1 MLFLKII
8 LNLSKM
14 NQILVPV
21 LVSIFSL
28 SFSSC
33 SLNSKASSS
42 DLDKPKLVVSIVVD
56 QMRFD
61 NLDKY
66 NGSYS
71 DNGFKRLIRE
81 GFNLK
86 NNHFNYVP
94 TVTGPG
100 HASISTGSTPK
111 THGIAGNNWFDKK
124 TRKDVYCTTDLDY
137 ENLGGNA
144 YSAKMSPNNL
154 LVETLGDLNRIEN
167 DMNSKTISI
176 AIKDRGSILMG
187 GKKANAAY
195 WFYGKD
201 KGEWVSSKYYM
212 QELPDWVNS
221 FNNSGF
227 ISTYIREWNTL
238 YDINSY
244 NESRSDD
251 NKFEKSFKGDPSVT
265 FPYDLNKL
273 KDLND
278 GYDMLKETPFGNS
291 LTTDFAIEAIS
302 NEKLGKDQYTDVL
315 TISYSSTDYIGHNFG
330 VDAKETQDAYLR
342 LDLEIERLLNF
353 LDSHVGKNEYTLF
366 LTADHGAAKIP
377 AYLNSIGV
385 KSQNIEEGT
394 VKNILND
401 VLFKSFGSNQ
411 LISKIMNS
419 QIYLNDYTINSLNLN
434 LDIIEKTIINTLSQL
449 DFIDK
454 AYTSNEIINGN
465 FDSGYELLIQNG
477 YNIPRSGDIIF
488 KLKEN
493 VISYGNKGTTH
504 GSGYSYDTHVPLIF
518 FGKKIVQGESNV
530 KTKITDIAPTIAK
543 LLGLKKLSDSTGEVL
558 DFVIKD

>member
-1 MLFLKII
+1 MKNIFLIKII
-8 LNLSKM
+8 LITLLGLTFVN
-14 NQILVPV
+14 
-21 LVSIFSL
+21 
-28 SFSSC
+28 C
-33 SLNSKASSS
+33 NSKNAGLQS
-42 DLDKPKLVVSIVVD
+42 DLDNPKLVISIVVD

-66 NGSYS
+66 EANYS
-71 DNGFKRLIRE
+71 NNGFNRLIRE

-124 TRKDVYCTTDLDY
+124 TQKDVYCTTDLDY

-154 LVETLGDLNRIEN
+154 LVNTLADLNRIEN

-187 GKKANAAY
+187 GKNANAAY

-212 QELPDWVNS
+212 NKLPEWVTS
-221 FNNSGF
+221 FNNSES
-227 ISTYIREWNTL
+227 ISKYLTDWNTL
-238 YDINSY
+238 YDIDTY
-244 NESRSDD
+244 KESRSDD
-251 NKFEKSFKGDPSVT
+251 NNFEKSFKGDPSVT

-302 NEKLGKDQYTDVL
+302 NEKLGKDQFTDVL

-353 LDSHVGKNEYTLF
+353 LDSYVGENEYTLF

-377 AYLNSIGV
+377 AYLNSIGI
-385 KSQNIEEGT
+385 KSKNVEERT
-394 VKNILND
+394 VKNILKE
-401 VLFKSFGSNQ
+401 VLFKSYGSNQ

-419 QIYLNDYTINSLNLN
+419 QIYLNNKTINSLNLN
-434 LDIIEKTIINTLSQL
+434 LNSIEKTIINTLTQL

-454 AYTSNEIINGN
+454 VYTSKEIINGN

-477 YNIPRSGDIIF
+477 YNILRSGDVIF

-543 LLGLKKLSDSTGEVL
+543 LLGLKKMSNSTGDVL
-558 DFVIKD
+558 TFVIKD

>member
-1 MLFLKII
+1 
-8 LNLSKM
+8 M
-14 NQILVPV
+14 NKVLISLVF
-21 LVSIFSL
+21 SIFS
-28 SFSSC
+28 SC
-33 SLNSKASSS
+33 NLTPKASGS

-66 NGSYS
+66 KESYS
-71 DNGFKRLIRE
+71 NNGFNRLIRE

-100 HASISTGSTPK
+100 HSSISTGSTPK
-111 THGIAGNNWFDKK
+111 THGIVGNNWFNKK
-124 TRKDVYCTTDLDY
+124 TQKDVYCTTDLNY

-154 LVETLGDLNRIEN
+154 LVNTLGDLNRIEN

-187 GKKANAAY
+187 GRKANAAY

-212 QELPDWVNS
+212 EELPEWVDN
-221 FNNSGF
+221 FNNSD
-227 ISTYIREWNTL
+227 IVSTYIGEWNTL

-244 NESRSDD
+244 KESRSDD
-251 NKFEKSFKGDPSVT
+251 NNFEKSFKGDPSVT

-273 KDLND
+273 KHLND
-278 GYDMLKETPFGNS
+278 GYDMLKETPFGNN

-302 NEKLGKDQYTDVL
+302 NEKLGKDQFTDVL

-342 LDLEIERLLNF
+342 LDLEIERLLYF
-353 LDSHVGKNEYTLF
+353 LDSYVGENEYTLF
-366 LTADHGAAKIP
+366 LTADHGASKIP
-377 AYLNSIGV
+377 AYLNSIGI

-394 VKNILND
+394 VKNILKD
-401 VLFKSFGSNQ
+401 VLFKSYGSNQ
-411 LISKIMNS
+411 LISKVMNS
-419 QIYLNDYTINSLNLN
+419 QIYLNNEIINSLNNWNIL
-434 LDIIEKTIINTLSQL
+434 IT
-449 DFIDK
+449 
-454 AYTSNEIINGN
+454 YT
-465 FDSGYELLIQNG
+465 
-477 YNIPRSGDIIF
+477 P
-488 KLKEN
+488 LK
-493 VISYGNKGTTH
+493 I
-504 GSGYSYDTHVPLIF
+504 
-518 FGKKIVQGESNV
+518 
-530 KTKITDIAPTIAK
+530 
-543 LLGLKKLSDSTGEVL
+543 
-558 DFVIKD
+558 

>member
-1 MLFLKII
+1 MNKILI
-8 LNLSKM
+8 S
-14 NQILVPV
+14 LVF
-21 LVSIFSL
+21 SIFS
-28 SFSSC
+28 SC
-33 SLNSKASSS
+33 NLTPKASGL

-66 NGSYS
+66 KESYS
-71 DNGFKRLIRE
+71 NNGFNRLIRE

-100 HASISTGSTPK
+100 HSSISTGSTPK
-111 THGIAGNNWFDKK
+111 THGIVGNNWFNKN
-124 TRKDVYCTTDLDY
+124 TQKDVYCTTDLNY

-154 LVETLGDLNRIEN
+154 LVNTLGDLNRIEN

-187 GKKANAAY
+187 GRKANAAY

-212 QELPDWVNS
+212 EELPEWVDN
-221 FNNSGF
+221 FNNSD
-227 ISTYIREWNTL
+227 IVSTYIREWKTL

-244 NESRSDD
+244 KESRSDD
-251 NKFEKSFKGDPSVT
+251 NNFEKSFKGHPSVT

-273 KDLND
+273 KHLND
-278 GYDMLKETPFGNS
+278 GYDMLKETPFGNN
-291 LTTDFAIEAIS
+291 LTTDFAIKAIS
-302 NEKLGKDQYTDVL
+302 NEKLGKDQFTDVL

-342 LDLEIERLLNF
+342 LDLEIERLLYF
-353 LDSHVGKNEYTLF
+353 LDSYVGENEYTLF
-366 LTADHGAAKIP
+366 LTADHGASKIP
-377 AYLNSIGV
+377 AYLNSIGI

-394 VKNILND
+394 VKNILKD
-401 VLFKSFGSNQ
+401 VLFKSYGSNQ
-411 LISKIMNS
+411 LISKVMNS
-419 QIYLNDYTINSLNLN
+419 QVYLNNEIINSLNISFN
-434 LDIIEKTIINTLSQL
+434 SIEKTIINTLNQL
-449 DFIDK
+449 EYIDK
-454 AYTSNEIINGN
+454 VYTSEDIINGN
-465 FDSGYELLIQNG
+465 FDSGYDLLIQNG
-477 YNIPRSGDIIF
+477 YNVLRSGDIIF

-504 GSGYSYDTHVPLIF
+504 GSGYTYDTHVPLIF

-543 LLGLKKLSDSTGEVL
+543 LLGLKQMSDSTGEVL
-558 DFVIKD
+558 SFVIKD

>member
-1 MLFLKII
+1 
-8 LNLSKM
+8 M
-14 NQILVPV
+14 NQISAPLLV
-21 LVSIFSL
+21 LIFSL
-28 SFSSC
+28 SFISC
-33 SLNSKASSS
+33 GLNSKASNS

-61 NLDKY
+61 NLEKY
-66 NGSYS
+66 KEGYS
-71 DNGFKRLIRE
+71 NNGFNRLIRE

-100 HASISTGSTPK
+100 HSSISTGSTPK
-111 THGIAGNNWFDKK
+111 THGIVGNNWFDKK
-124 TRKDVYCTTDLDY
+124 TQKDVYCTKDLNY

-154 LVETLGDLNRIEN
+154 LVNTLGDLNRIEN

-187 GKKANAAY
+187 GRKANAAY

-212 QELPDWVNS
+212 EELPEWVDN
-221 FNNSGF
+221 FNNSG
-227 ISTYIREWNTL
+227 IVSTYIREWNTL
-238 YDINSY
+238 YNINSY
-244 NESRSDD
+244 KESRSDD
-251 NKFEKSFKGDPSVT
+251 NNFEKSFKGDPSVT
-265 FPYDLNKL
+265 FPYDINKL
-273 KDLND
+273 KHLND
-278 GYDMLKETPFGNS
+278 GYDMLKETPFGNN

-302 NEKLGKDQYTDVL
+302 NEKLGKDQFTDVL

-342 LDLEIERLLNF
+342 LDLEIERLLYF
-353 LDSHVGKNEYTLF
+353 LDSYVGENEYTLF
-366 LTADHGAAKIP
+366 LTADHGASKIP
-377 AYLNSIGV
+377 AYLNSIGI

-394 VKNILND
+394 VKNILKD
-401 VLFKSFGSNQ
+401 VLFKSYGSNQ
-411 LISKIMNS
+411 LISKVMNS
-419 QIYLNDYTINSLNLN
+419 QIYLNNEIINSLNLSFN
-434 LDIIEKTIINTLSQL
+434 SIINTLNQL
-449 DFIDK
+449 KYIDK
-454 AYTSNEIINGN
+454 SYTSEDIINGN
-465 FDSGYELLIQNG
+465 FDSGYDLLIQNG
-477 YNIPRSGDIIF
+477 YNVLRSGDIIF

-504 GSGYSYDTHVPLIF
+504 GSGYTYDTHVPLIF

-543 LLGLKKLSDSTGEVL
+543 LLGLKQMSDSTGEVL
-558 DFVIKD
+558 GFVIKD

>member
-302 NEKLGKDQYTDVL
+302 NEKFGKDQYTDVL

-454 AYTSNEIINGN
+454 VYTSNEIINGN

-518 FGKKIVQGESNV
+518 FGKKIAQGESNV

-543 LLGLKKLSDSTGEVL
+543 LLGLKKMSDSTGEVL

>member
-315 TISYSSTDYIGHNFG
+315 AISYSSTDYIGHNFG

-454 AYTSNEIINGN
+454 VYTSNEIINGN

-543 LLGLKKLSDSTGEVL
+543 LLGLKKMSDSTGEVL

>member
-1 MLFLKII
+1 
-8 LNLSKM
+8 M
-14 NQILVPV
+14 NKVLISLVF
-21 LVSIFSL
+21 SIFS
-28 SFSSC
+28 SC
-33 SLNSKASSS
+33 NLTPKASGS

-66 NGSYS
+66 KESYS
-71 DNGFKRLIRE
+71 NNGFNRLIRE

-100 HASISTGSTPK
+100 HSSISTGSTPK
-111 THGIAGNNWFDKK
+111 THGIVGNNWFNKK
-124 TRKDVYCTTDLDY
+124 TQKDVYCTTDLNY

-154 LVETLGDLNRIEN
+154 LVNTLGDLNRIEN

-187 GKKANAAY
+187 GRKANAAY

-212 QELPDWVNS
+212 EELPEWVDN
-221 FNNSGF
+221 FNNSD
-227 ISTYIREWNTL
+227 IVSTYIGEWNTL

-244 NESRSDD
+244 KESRSDD
-251 NKFEKSFKGDPSVT
+251 NNFEKSFKGDPSVT

-273 KDLND
+273 KHLND
-278 GYDMLKETPFGNS
+278 GYDMLKETPFGNN

-302 NEKLGKDQYTDVL
+302 NEKLGKDQFTDVL

-342 LDLEIERLLNF
+342 LDLEIERLLYF
-353 LDSHVGKNEYTLF
+353 LDSYVGENEYTLF
-366 LTADHGAAKIP
+366 LTADHGASKIP
-377 AYLNSIGV
+377 AYLNSIGI

-394 VKNILND
+394 VKNILKD
-401 VLFKSFGSNQ
+401 VLFKSYGSNQ
-411 LISKIMNS
+411 LISKVMNS
-419 QIYLNDYTINSLNLN
+419 QIYLNNEIINSLNLSFN
-434 LDIIEKTIINTLSQL
+434 SIEKTIINTLNQL
-449 DFIDK
+449 EYIDK
-454 AYTSNEIINGN
+454 VYTSEDIINGN
-465 FDSGYELLIQNG
+465 FYSGYDLLIQNG
-477 YNIPRSGDIIF
+477 YNVLRSGDIIF

-504 GSGYSYDTHVPLIF
+504 GSGYAYDTHVPLIF

-543 LLGLKKLSDSTGEVL
+543 LLGLKQMSDSTGEVL
-558 DFVIKD
+558 GFVIKD

>member
-353 LDSHVGKNEYTLF
+353 LDIHVGKNEYTLF

-419 QIYLNDYTINSLNLN
+419 QIYLNDNTINSLNLN

-454 AYTSNEIINGN
+454 VYTSNEIINGN

>member
-1 MLFLKII
+1 MILFLIPLQMKNIFLIKII
-8 LNLSKM
+8 LITLLGLTFVN
-14 NQILVPV
+14 
-21 LVSIFSL
+21 
-28 SFSSC
+28 C
-33 SLNSKASSS
+33 NSKNAGLQS
-42 DLDKPKLVVSIVVD
+42 DLDKPKLVVAVVVD

-66 NGSYS
+66 KGSYS
-71 DNGFKRLIRE
+71 NNGFNRLIRE

-86 NNHFNYVP
+86 NNHYNYVP

-100 HASISTGSTPK
+100 HASIATGSTPK

-124 TRKDVYCTTDLDY
+124 TQKDVYCTTDLDY

-154 LVETLGDLNRIEN
+154 LVNTFGDLNRLEN
-167 DMNSKTISI
+167 NMKSKTISI
-176 AIKDRGSILMG
+176 ALKDRGSILMG

-212 QELPDWVNS
+212 EELPKWVNN

-227 ISTYIREWNTL
+227 VSTYIREWNTL

-244 NESRSDD
+244 KESRSDD
-251 NKFEKSFKGDPSVT
+251 NNFEKSFKGDPSVT
-265 FPYDLNKL
+265 FPYDLDKL

-302 NEKLGKDQYTDVL
+302 NEKLGKDQFTDVL

-342 LDLEIERLLNF
+342 LDLEIERLLYF
-353 LDSHVGKNEYTLF
+353 LDSYVGKNEYTLF

-377 AYLNSIGV
+377 AYLNSIGI
-385 KSQNIEEGT
+385 KSKNVEEGT
-394 VKNILND
+394 VKNILKD
-401 VLFKSFGSNQ
+401 VLFKSYGSNQ

-419 QIYLNDYTINSLNLN
+419 QIYLNNKTINSLNLN
-434 LDIIEKTIINTLSQL
+434 LNSVEKTIINTLTQL

-454 AYTSNEIINGN
+454 VYTSREIINGN
-465 FDSGYELLIQNG
+465 FDGGYELLIQNG
-477 YNIPRSGDIIF
+477 YNVQRSGDVIF

-518 FGKKIVQGESNV
+518 FGKNIVQGESEV
-530 KTKITDIAPTIAK
+530 RTKITDIAPTVAQ
-543 LLGLKKLSDSTGEVL
+543 LMGLKDMNASTGDVL
-558 DFVIKD
+558 TFVIQN

>member
-1 MLFLKII
+1 
-8 LNLSKM
+8 M
-14 NQILVPV
+14 NKVLISLVF
-21 LVSIFSL
+21 SIFS
-28 SFSSC
+28 SC
-33 SLNSKASSS
+33 NLTAKASGS

-66 NGSYS
+66 KESYS
-71 DNGFKRLIRE
+71 NNGFNRLIRE

-100 HASISTGSTPK
+100 HSSISTGSTPK
-111 THGIAGNNWFDKK
+111 THGIVGNNWFNKK
-124 TRKDVYCTTDLDY
+124 TQKDVYCTTDLNY

-154 LVETLGDLNRIEN
+154 LVNTLGDLNRIEN

-187 GKKANAAY
+187 GRKANAAY

-212 QELPDWVNS
+212 EELPEWVDN
-221 FNNSGF
+221 FNNSD
-227 ISTYIREWNTL
+227 IVSTYIREWNTL

-244 NESRSDD
+244 KESRSDD
-251 NKFEKSFKGDPSVT
+251 NNFEKSFKGHPSVT

-273 KDLND
+273 KHLND
-278 GYDMLKETPFGNS
+278 GYDMLKETPFGNN

-302 NEKLGKDQYTDVL
+302 NEKLGKDQFTDVL

-342 LDLEIERLLNF
+342 LDLEIERLLYF
-353 LDSHVGKNEYTLF
+353 LDSYVGENEYTLF
-366 LTADHGAAKIP
+366 LTADHGASKIP

-394 VKNILND
+394 VKNILKD
-401 VLFKSFGSNQ
+401 VLFKSYGSNQ
-411 LISKIMNS
+411 LISKVMNS
-419 QIYLNDYTINSLNLN
+419 QIYLNDEIINSLNISFN
-434 LDIIEKTIINTLSQL
+434 SIEKTIINTLNQL
-449 DFIDK
+449 EYIDEV
-454 AYTSNEIINGN
+454 YTSEDIINGN
-465 FDSGYELLIQNG
+465 FDGGYDLLIQNG
-477 YNIPRSGDIIF
+477 YNVLRSGDIIF

-493 VISYGNKGTTH
+493 VINYGNKGTTH
-504 GSGYSYDTHVPLIF
+504 GSGYTYDTHVPLIF

-543 LLGLKKLSDSTGEVL
+543 LLGLKQMSDSTGEVL
-558 DFVIKD
+558 GFVIKD

>member
-21 LVSIFSL
+21 LFSIFSL

-454 AYTSNEIINGN
+454 VYTSNEIINGN
-465 FDSGYELLIQNG
+465 SDSGYELLIQNG

>member
-1 MLFLKII
+1 MKNIFLIKTI
-8 LNLSKM
+8 LIALLGLTFVN
-14 NQILVPV
+14 
-21 LVSIFSL
+21 
-28 SFSSC
+28 C
-33 SLNSKASSS
+33 NSKNAGLQS
-42 DLDKPKLVVSIVVD
+42 DLDKPKLVVAVVVD

-66 NGSYS
+66 KGSYS
-71 DNGFKRLIRE
+71 NNGFNRLIRE

-86 NNHFNYVP
+86 NNHYNYVP

-100 HASISTGSTPK
+100 HASIATGSTPK

-124 TRKDVYCTTDLDY
+124 TQKDVYCTTDLDY

-154 LVETLGDLNRIEN
+154 LVNTFGDLNRLEN
-167 DMNSKTISI
+167 NMKSKTISI
-176 AIKDRGSILMG
+176 ALKDRGSILMG

-212 QELPDWVNS
+212 EELPKWVNN

-227 ISTYIREWNTL
+227 VSTYIREWNTL

-244 NESRSDD
+244 KESRSDD
-251 NKFEKSFKGDPSVT
+251 NNFEKSFKGDPSVT
-265 FPYDLNKL
+265 FPYDLDKL

-302 NEKLGKDQYTDVL
+302 NEKLGKDQFTDVL

-342 LDLEIERLLNF
+342 LDLEIERLLYF
-353 LDSHVGKNEYTLF
+353 LDSYVGKNEYTLF

-377 AYLNSIGV
+377 AYLNSIGI
-385 KSQNIEEGT
+385 KSKNVEEGT
-394 VKNILND
+394 VKNILKE
-401 VLFKSFGSNQ
+401 VLFKSYGSNQ

-419 QIYLNDYTINSLNLN
+419 QIYLNNKTINSLNLN
-434 LDIIEKTIINTLSQL
+434 HNSVEKTIINTLDQL

-454 AYTSNEIINGN
+454 VYTSREIINGN
-465 FDSGYELLIQNG
+465 FDGGYELLIQNG
-477 YNIPRSGDIIF
+477 YNVQRSGDVIF

-518 FGKKIVQGESNV
+518 FGKKIVQGESEV
-530 KTKITDIAPTIAK
+530 RTKIKDIAPTVAQ
-543 LLGLKKLSDSTGEVL
+543 LMGLKDMNASTGDVL
-558 DFVIKD
+558 TFVIQN

>member
-1 MLFLKII
+1 MNKILI
-8 LNLSKM
+8 S
-14 NQILVPV
+14 LVF
-21 LVSIFSL
+21 SIFS
-28 SFSSC
+28 SC
-33 SLNSKASSS
+33 NLTPKASGL

-66 NGSYS
+66 KESYS
-71 DNGFKRLIRE
+71 NNGFNRLIRE

-100 HASISTGSTPK
+100 HSSISTGSTPK
-111 THGIAGNNWFDKK
+111 THGIVGNNWFNKN
-124 TRKDVYCTTDLDY
+124 TQKDVYCTTDLNY

-154 LVETLGDLNRIEN
+154 LVNTLGDLNRIEN

-187 GKKANAAY
+187 GRKANAAY

-212 QELPDWVNS
+212 EELPEWVDN
-221 FNNSGF
+221 FNNSD
-227 ISTYIREWNTL
+227 IVSTYIGEWNTL

-244 NESRSDD
+244 KESRSDD
-251 NKFEKSFKGDPSVT
+251 NNFEKSFKGDPSVT

-273 KDLND
+273 KHLND
-278 GYDMLKETPFGNS
+278 GYDMLKETPFGNN
-291 LTTDFAIEAIS
+291 LTTDFAIKAIS
-302 NEKLGKDQYTDVL
+302 NEKLGKDQFTDVL

-342 LDLEIERLLNF
+342 LDLEIERLLYF
-353 LDSHVGKNEYTLF
+353 LDSYVGENEYTLF
-366 LTADHGAAKIP
+366 LTADHGASKIP
-377 AYLNSIGV
+377 AYLNSIGI
-385 KSQNIEEGT
+385 KSQNIEQGT
-394 VKNILND
+394 VKNILKD
-401 VLFKSFGSNQ
+401 VLFKSYGSNQ
-411 LISKIMNS
+411 LISKVMNS
-419 QIYLNDYTINSLNLN
+419 QVYLNNEIINSLNISFN
-434 LDIIEKTIINTLSQL
+434 SIEKTIINTLNQL
-449 DFIDK
+449 EYIDK
-454 AYTSNEIINGN
+454 VYTSEDIINGN
-465 FDSGYELLIQNG
+465 FDSGYDLLIQNG
-477 YNIPRSGDIIF
+477 YNVLRSGDIIF

-504 GSGYSYDTHVPLIF
+504 GSGYTYDTHVPLIF

-543 LLGLKKLSDSTGEVL
+543 LLGLKQMSDSTGEVL
-558 DFVIKD
+558 SFVIKD

>member
-1 MLFLKII
+1 MKNIFLIKII
-8 LNLSKM
+8 LITLLGLTFVN
-14 NQILVPV
+14 
-21 LVSIFSL
+21 
-28 SFSSC
+28 C
-33 SLNSKASSS
+33 NSKNAGLQS
-42 DLDKPKLVVSIVVD
+42 DLDNPKLVISIVVD

-66 NGSYS
+66 EANYS
-71 DNGFKRLIRE
+71 NNGFNRLIRE

-124 TRKDVYCTTDLDY
+124 TQKDVYCTTDLDY

-154 LVETLGDLNRIEN
+154 LVNTLADLNRIEN

-187 GKKANAAY
+187 GKNANAAY

-212 QELPDWVNS
+212 NKLPEWVTS
-221 FNNSGF
+221 FNNSES
-227 ISTYIREWNTL
+227 ISKYLTDWNTL
-238 YDINSY
+238 YDIDTY
-244 NESRSDD
+244 KESRSDD
-251 NKFEKSFKGDPSVT
+251 NNFEKSFKGDPSVT

-302 NEKLGKDQYTDVL
+302 NEKLGKDQFTDVL

-353 LDSHVGKNEYTLF
+353 LDSYVGENEYTLF

-377 AYLNSIGV
+377 AYLNSLGI

-394 VKNILND
+394 VKNILKD
-401 VLFKSFGSNQ
+401 VLFKSYGSNQ

-419 QIYLNDYTINSLNLN
+419 QIYLNNKTINSLNLN
-434 LDIIEKTIINTLSQL
+434 LNSIEKTIINTLTQL

-454 AYTSNEIINGN
+454 VYTSKEIINGN

-477 YNIPRSGDIIF
+477 YNILRSGDVIF

-543 LLGLKKLSDSTGEVL
+543 LLGLKKMSNSTGDVL
-558 DFVIKD
+558 TFVIKD

>member
-1 MLFLKII
+1 
-8 LNLSKM
+8 M
-14 NQILVPV
+14 NKVLISLVF
-21 LVSIFSL
+21 SIFS
-28 SFSSC
+28 SC
-33 SLNSKASSS
+33 NLTPKASGS

-66 NGSYS
+66 KESYS
-71 DNGFKRLIRE
+71 NNGFNRLIRE

-100 HASISTGSTPK
+100 HSSISTGSTPK
-111 THGIAGNNWFDKK
+111 THGIVGNNWFNKK
-124 TRKDVYCTTDLDY
+124 TQKDVYCTTDLNY

-154 LVETLGDLNRIEN
+154 LVNTLGDLNRIEN

-187 GKKANAAY
+187 GRKANAAY

-212 QELPDWVNS
+212 EELPEWVDN
-221 FNNSGF
+221 FNNSD
-227 ISTYIREWNTL
+227 IVSTYIGEWNTL
-238 YDINSY
+238 YDINLY
-244 NESRSDD
+244 KESRSDD
-251 NKFEKSFKGDPSVT
+251 NNFEKSFKGDPSVT

-273 KDLND
+273 KHLND
-278 GYDMLKETPFGNS
+278 GYDMLKETPFGNN

-302 NEKLGKDQYTDVL
+302 NEKLGKDQFTDVL

-342 LDLEIERLLNF
+342 LDLEIERLLYF
-353 LDSHVGKNEYTLF
+353 LDSYVGENEYTLF
-366 LTADHGAAKIP
+366 LTADHGASKIP
-377 AYLNSIGV
+377 AYLNSIGI

-394 VKNILND
+394 VKNILKD
-401 VLFKSFGSNQ
+401 VLFKSYGSNQ
-411 LISKIMNS
+411 LISKVMNS
-419 QIYLNDYTINSLNLN
+419 QIYLNNEIINSLNLSFN
-434 LDIIEKTIINTLSQL
+434 SIEKTIINTLNQL
-449 DFIDK
+449 EYIDK
-454 AYTSNEIINGN
+454 VYTSEDIINGN
-465 FDSGYELLIQNG
+465 FDSGYDLLIQNG
-477 YNIPRSGDIIF
+477 YNVLRSGDIIF

-504 GSGYSYDTHVPLIF
+504 GSGYAYDTHVPLIF

-530 KTKITDIAPTIAK
+530 KTKITDIGPTIAK
-543 LLGLKKLSDSTGEVL
+543 LLGLKQMSDSTGEVL
-558 DFVIKD
+558 GFVIKD

>member
-1 MLFLKII
+1 
-8 LNLSKM
+8 M
-14 NQILVPV
+14 NKVLISLVF
-21 LVSIFSL
+21 SIFS
-28 SFSSC
+28 SC
-33 SLNSKASSS
+33 NLTAKASGS

-66 NGSYS
+66 KESYS
-71 DNGFKRLIRE
+71 NNGFNRLIRE

-100 HASISTGSTPK
+100 HSSISTGSTPK
-111 THGIAGNNWFDKK
+111 THGIVGNNWFNKK
-124 TRKDVYCTTDLDY
+124 TQKDVYCTTDLNY

-154 LVETLGDLNRIEN
+154 LVNTLGDLNRIEN

-187 GKKANAAY
+187 GRKANAAY

-212 QELPDWVNS
+212 EELPDWVDN
-221 FNNSGF
+221 FNNSD
-227 ISTYIREWNTL
+227 IVSTYIREWNTL

-244 NESRSDD
+244 KESRSDD
-251 NKFEKSFKGDPSVT
+251 NNFEKSFKGHPSVT

-273 KDLND
+273 KHLND
-278 GYDMLKETPFGNS
+278 GYDMLKETPFGNN

-302 NEKLGKDQYTDVL
+302 NEKLGKDQFTDVL

-342 LDLEIERLLNF
+342 LDLEIERLLYF
-353 LDSHVGKNEYTLF
+353 LDSYVGENEYTLF
-366 LTADHGAAKIP
+366 LTADHGASKIP

-394 VKNILND
+394 VKNILKD
-401 VLFKSFGSNQ
+401 VLFKSYGSNQ
-411 LISKIMNS
+411 LISKVMNS
-419 QIYLNDYTINSLNLN
+419 QIYLNDEIINSLNLSFN
-434 LDIIEKTIINTLSQL
+434 SIEKTIINTLNQL
-449 DFIDK
+449 EYIDK
-454 AYTSNEIINGN
+454 VYTSEDIINGN

-477 YNIPRSGDIIF
+477 YNVLRSGDIIF

-504 GSGYSYDTHVPLIF
+504 GSGYTYDTHVPLIF

-543 LLGLKKLSDSTGEVL
+543 LLGLKQMSDSTGKVL
-558 DFVIKD
+558 GFVIKD

>member
-291 LTTDFAIEAIS
+291 LTTDFAIEAIF

-419 QIYLNDYTINSLNLN
+419 QIYLNDNTINSLNLN

-454 AYTSNEIINGN
+454 VYTSNEIINGN

>member
-28 SFSSC
+28 NFSSC

-419 QIYLNDYTINSLNLN
+419 QIYLNDNTINSLNLN
-434 LDIIEKTIINTLSQL
+434 LDIIEKIIINTLSQL

-454 AYTSNEIINGN
+454 VYTSNEIINGN
-465 FDSGYELLIQNG
+465 FESGYELLIQNG

>member
-1 MLFLKII
+1 
-8 LNLSKM
+8 M
-14 NQILVPV
+14 NKVLISLVF
-21 LVSIFSL
+21 SIFS
-28 SFSSC
+28 SC
-33 SLNSKASSS
+33 NLTPKASGL

-66 NGSYS
+66 KESYS
-71 DNGFKRLIRE
+71 NNGFNRLIRE

-86 NNHFNYVP
+86 NNNFNYVP

-100 HASISTGSTPK
+100 HSSISTGSTPK
-111 THGIAGNNWFDKK
+111 THGIVGNNWFNKK
-124 TRKDVYCTTDLDY
+124 TQKDVYCTTDLNY

-154 LVETLGDLNRIEN
+154 LVNTLGDLNRIEN

-187 GKKANAAY
+187 GRKANAAY

-212 QELPDWVNS
+212 EELPEWVDN
-221 FNNSGF
+221 FNNSD
-227 ISTYIREWNTL
+227 IVSTYIREWNTL

-244 NESRSDD
+244 KESRSDD
-251 NKFEKSFKGDPSVT
+251 NNFEKSFKGDPSVT

-273 KDLND
+273 KHLND
-278 GYDMLKETPFGNS
+278 GYDMLKETPFGNN

-302 NEKLGKDQYTDVL
+302 NEKLGKDQFTDVL

-342 LDLEIERLLNF
+342 LDLEIERLLYF
-353 LDSHVGKNEYTLF
+353 LDSYVGENEYTLF
-366 LTADHGAAKIP
+366 LTADHGASKIP

-394 VKNILND
+394 VKNILKD
-401 VLFKSFGSNQ
+401 VLFKSYGSNQ
-411 LISKIMNS
+411 LISKVMNS
-419 QIYLNDYTINSLNLN
+419 QIYLNDEIINSLNLSFN
-434 LDIIEKTIINTLSQL
+434 SIEKTIINTLNQL
-449 DFIDK
+449 EYIDK
-454 AYTSNEIINGN
+454 VYTSEDIINGN

-477 YNIPRSGDIIF
+477 YNVLRSGDIIF

-504 GSGYSYDTHVPLIF
+504 GSGYTYDTHVPLIF

-543 LLGLKKLSDSTGEVL
+543 LLGLKKMSDSTGEVL
-558 DFVIKD
+558 GFVIKD

>member
-1 MLFLKII
+1 
-8 LNLSKM
+8 M
-14 NQILVPV
+14 NKVLISLVF
-21 LVSIFSL
+21 SIFS
-28 SFSSC
+28 SC
-33 SLNSKASSS
+33 NLTPKASGS

-66 NGSYS
+66 KESYS
-71 DNGFKRLIRE
+71 NNGFNRLIRE

-100 HASISTGSTPK
+100 HSSISTGSTPK
-111 THGIAGNNWFDKK
+111 THGIVGNNWFNKK
-124 TRKDVYCTTDLDY
+124 TQKDVYCTTDLNY

-154 LVETLGDLNRIEN
+154 LVNTLGDLNRIEN

-187 GKKANAAY
+187 GRKANAAY

-212 QELPDWVNS
+212 EELPEWVDN
-221 FNNSGF
+221 FNNSD
-227 ISTYIREWNTL
+227 IVSTYIGEWNTL

-244 NESRSDD
+244 KESRSDD
-251 NKFEKSFKGDPSVT
+251 NNFEKSFKGDPSVT

-273 KDLND
+273 KHLND
-278 GYDMLKETPFGNS
+278 GYDMLKETPFGNN

-302 NEKLGKDQYTDVL
+302 NEKLGKDQFTDVL

-342 LDLEIERLLNF
+342 LDLEIERLLYF
-353 LDSHVGKNEYTLF
+353 LDSYVGENEYTLF
-366 LTADHGAAKIP
+366 LTADHGASKIP
-377 AYLNSIGV
+377 AYLNSIGI

-394 VKNILND
+394 VKNILKD
-401 VLFKSFGSNQ
+401 VLFKSYGSNQ
-411 LISKIMNS
+411 LISKVMNS
-419 QIYLNDYTINSLNLN
+419 QIYLNNEIINSLNLSFN
-434 LDIIEKTIINTLSQL
+434 SIEKTIINTLNQL
-449 DFIDK
+449 EYIDK
-454 AYTSNEIINGN
+454 VYTSEDIINGN
-465 FDSGYELLIQNG
+465 FHSGYDLLIQNG
-477 YNIPRSGDIIF
+477 YNVLRSGDIIF

-504 GSGYSYDTHVPLIF
+504 GSGYVYDTHVPLIF

-543 LLGLKKLSDSTGEVL
+543 LLGLKKMSDSTGEIL
-558 DFVIKD
+558 GFVIKD

>member
-1 MLFLKII
+1 
-8 LNLSKM
+8 M
-14 NQILVPV
+14 NKVLISLVF
-21 LVSIFSL
+21 SIFS
-28 SFSSC
+28 SC
-33 SLNSKASSS
+33 NLTPKASGSG
-42 DLDKPKLVVSIVVD
+42 LDKPKLVVSIVVD

-66 NGSYS
+66 KESYS
-71 DNGFKRLIRE
+71 NNGFNRLIRE

-100 HASISTGSTPK
+100 HSSISTGSTPK
-111 THGIAGNNWFDKK
+111 THGIVGNNWFNKK
-124 TRKDVYCTTDLDY
+124 TQKDVYCTTDLNY

-154 LVETLGDLNRIEN
+154 LVNTLGDLNRIEN

-187 GKKANAAY
+187 GRKANAAY

-212 QELPDWVNS
+212 EELPEWVDN
-221 FNNSGF
+221 FNNSD
-227 ISTYIREWNTL
+227 IVSTYIGEWNTL

-244 NESRSDD
+244 KESRSDD
-251 NKFEKSFKGDPSVT
+251 NNFEKSFKGDPSVT

-273 KDLND
+273 KHLND
-278 GYDMLKETPFGNS
+278 GYDMLKETPFGNN

-302 NEKLGKDQYTDVL
+302 NEKLGKDQFTDVL

-342 LDLEIERLLNF
+342 LDLEIERLLYF
-353 LDSHVGKNEYTLF
+353 LDSYVGENEYTLF
-366 LTADHGAAKIP
+366 LTADHGASKIP
-377 AYLNSIGV
+377 AYLNSIGI

-394 VKNILND
+394 VKNILKD
-401 VLFKSFGSNQ
+401 VLFKSYGSNQ
-411 LISKIMNS
+411 LISKVMNS
-419 QIYLNDYTINSLNLN
+419 QIYLNNEIINSLNLSFN
-434 LDIIEKTIINTLSQL
+434 SIEKTIINTLNQL
-449 DFIDK
+449 EYIDEV
-454 AYTSNEIINGN
+454 YTSEDIINGN
-465 FDSGYELLIQNG
+465 FDSGYDLLIQNG
-477 YNIPRSGDIIF
+477 YNVLRSGDIIF

-504 GSGYSYDTHVPLIF
+504 GSGYAYDTHVPLIF

-543 LLGLKKLSDSTGEVL
+543 LLGLKQMSDSTGEVL
-558 DFVIKD
+558 GFVIKD